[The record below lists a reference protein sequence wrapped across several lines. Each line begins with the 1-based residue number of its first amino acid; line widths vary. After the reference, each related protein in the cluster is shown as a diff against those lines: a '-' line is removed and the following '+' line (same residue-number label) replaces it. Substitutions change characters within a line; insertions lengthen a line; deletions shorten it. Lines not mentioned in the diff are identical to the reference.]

1 MRLSLP
7 GAAQRRL
14 LALVPVILV
23 VLIGALTY
31 ERSRLLVADVQKVE
45 RSHETLERSASLLT
59 RAIDALERFSQQ
71 YLYAG
76 VEDESAEQVPAGDPS
91 SGQ

>member
-31 ERSRLLVADVQKVE
+31 ERSRLVVADVRQVE
-45 RSHETLERSASLLT
+45 RSHETLEISGALLT
-59 RAIDALERFSQQ
+59 RAIDAETGQRAYVLTGDSTFLEPYTGAR
-71 YLYAG
+71 ADI
-76 VEDESAEQVPAGDPS
+76 ER
-91 SGQ
+91 